1 MEDEELTK
9 SLLVAQRPGNI
20 RIISNGVGSN
30 DTGASASGV
39 TVVLLLSA
47 FVTACSAFTGGFVV
61 STIELVNSLWSC
73 GESIWHPQQVVG
85 QYAWD
90 VCISFW
96 EFFHSK
102 LYLILHLT
110 SINYWNVWL
119 TF

>member
-30 DTGASASGV
+30 DTSASASGV

-61 STIELVNSLWSC
+61 STIEFVNSLWSC
-73 GESIWHPQQVVG
+73 GESIDIHNKLWDSMHG
-85 QYAWD
+85 MYAL
-90 VCISFW
+90 VF
-96 EFFHSK
+96 ENFFVLNYILFYTLLPK
-102 LYLILHLT
+102 LLKCM
-110 SINYWNVWL
+110 INA
-119 TF
+119 